1 MSVEIK
7 VGSKNR
13 VKIDAVREA
22 IKQFSL
28 FSKAHVTGVQSSSG
42 VSRQP
47 KSLEETIRGAMNR
60 ARNTFMDCDYS
71 VGIEDGI
78 MPEPLTSEW
87 INVSACVIYDGSK
100 FHIGLAPSFA
110 YPRRVAEA
118 VLSEGSEIGD
128 HIHHL
133 RKREHKS
140 SEEEGA
146 IGLLS
151 KGLISRKD
159 YLKLGVLMAL
169 IHLENSRLDK

>member
-1 MSVEIK
+1 MEIK

-13 VKIDAVREA
+13 VKIDVVKGAV
-22 IKQFSL
+22 KQFSA
-28 FSKAHVTGVQSSSG
+28 FSKAHVTGVQASSG

-60 ARNTFMDCDYS
+60 ARNAFRGCDYGI
-71 VGIEDGI
+71 GIEDGI
-78 MPEPLTSEW
+78 MPAPLVSEW

-100 FHIGLAPSFA
+100 SHIGLAPSFV
-110 YPRRVAEA
+110 YPRKVAEA
-118 VLSEGSEIGD
+118 ALSEGSEIGEQL
-128 HIHHL
+128 HHL
-133 RKREHKS
+133 RKVEHKSS

-151 KGLISRKD
+151 NGLISRKD

-169 IHLENSRLDK
+169 IHLENSRLNK